1 MKFTDF
7 NIDAKRTSFRHGVIF
22 GVGEYVSLIN
32 EDKVGKVHRRGPN
45 YVIAITEEGEMF
57 RAWVEDIKE
66 YKQFNKSGD
75 PDSDHRLVGTPQH
88 TNFTKE
94 HVPGSDHDGTKSK
107 NINKKNQV
115 KENKMNSME
124 EGLKAARKNVGA
136 SKCWDGYKAK
146 GTKMKDGKEV
156 PNCVKE
162 EETIEEKKGLYAN
175 IHAKRKRGEA
185 PAKPGD
191 EDYPAKD
198 AFKKSA
204 KTAKEEVELDEVAPP
219 GSKYERMVKHIKKN
233 YSKDGKL
240 TDKEKSIAYATA
252 WKQSKN
258 EQMEYV
264 EEKKKLDPVGKEDGD
279 VDNDGDKD
287 SSDSYLLKRRATVSA
302 AIKAKKGTKKEGF
315 SDWRT
320 ELMEKDSKD
329 VTVMP
334 EMNDNTD
341 PDNPSGVFDKNKKL
355 KGVKNG
361 MKSMKEECGGC
372 DQPDCGSE
380 KCVAKR
386 ASKVKRRKYQDGV
399 NEEIITS
406 LNEHRDE
413 LKSLYLN

>member
-7 NIDAKRTSFRHGVIF
+7 NSDAKRTSFRHGVIF
-22 GVGEYVSLIN
+22 GVGDYISLIN
-32 EDKVGKVHRRGPN
+32 EDKVGKIHRKGPN
-45 YVIAITEEGEMF
+45 YVIAVTEEGEMF
-57 RAWVEDIKE
+57 RAWVKDIKE

-75 PDSDHRLVGTPQH
+75 PNSDNRLVGTPQN
-88 TNFTKE
+88 TQFVKD
-94 HVPGSDHDGTKSK
+94 HVPGYDYDGTKKK
-107 NINKKNQV
+107 NINKDKPIKQD
-115 KENKMNSME
+115 KMESME
-124 EGLKAARKNVGA
+124 EGLKTARKNVGA

-175 IHAKRKRGEA
+175 IHAKRKRGES

-191 EDYPAKD
+191 KGYPDKD
-198 AFKKSA
+198 AFSKSA
-204 KTAKEEVELDEVAPP
+204 KTAKEEVEL
-219 GSKYERMVKHIKKN
+219 
-233 YSKDGKL
+233 
-240 TDKEKSIAYATA
+240 
-252 WKQSKN
+252 
-258 EQMEYV
+258 

-279 VDNDGDKD
+279 VNNDGKKD
-287 SSDSYLLKRRATVSA
+287 STDSYLLKRRAAVSA
-302 AIKAKKGTKKEGF
+302 AVKAKKEEF

-320 ELMEKDSKD
+320 ELMEKDAKD

-341 PDNPSGVFDKNKKL
+341 PDNPAGVFDKNKKL

-361 MKSMKEECGGC
+361 MKSMKEECCGC
-372 DQPDCGSE
+372 DKPDCGSE

-399 NEEIITS
+399 NEEIIAS
-406 LNEHRDE
+406 LNENRED
-413 LKSLYLN
+413 LKKLYLN